1 MLGTGRAIMTIQAS
15 FARLKASKIASVRL
29 AELAYRCIAA
39 GEPSRE
45 LDAKIAMGIFP
56 ELRKFVMLTSG
67 VWVHPDGGH
76 VRALRYSG
84 SFAAASSLVPAG
96 DCFEERAGPRHTIS
110 VHSHRRSLPPASA
123 THGIAALA
131 LAAAA
136 LLARAQYLQQGS

>member
-1 MLGTGRAIMTIQAS
+1 MTIHAP

-56 ELRKFVMLTSG
+56 DLRKLVMLTPG
-67 VWVHPDGGH
+67 VWVHPDGGR

-84 SFAAASSLVPAG
+84 SFSAASSLVPAG
-96 DCFEERAGPRHTIS
+96 KWFEEEAGPRHTFS
-110 VHSHRRSLPPASA
+110 VHSHRLSQPPVSA

-136 LLARAQYLQQGS
+136 LLARAQHLQQES